1 MNYQISMRR
10 KNKPIDVNELIDADD
25 INRTTIKGEMR
36 KLWTAIHQKLT
47 DCGWTARDM
56 VKWLDE
62 RGVSMS
68 VELFRV
74 YLRDLD
80 LEQGYDR
87 SKNEFHRTNKNKPSN
102 ELHRVPKD
110 NSSLGH
116 LTCEKGKATEIVKKE
131 VDVMHVSKSG
141 GKRKSILNVDKGMFG
156 DLDPPPADG
165 IVNLKHKVN
174 NLRRLV

>member
-10 KNKPIDVNELIDADD
+10 KIKPIDVNELIDADD

-36 KLWTAIHQKLT
+36 KLWSAIHQKLSE
-47 DCGWTARDM
+47 CGWTARDM

-62 RGVSMS
+62 RGVGMS

-80 LEQGYDR
+80 IEQGYDR
-87 SKNEFHRTNKNKPSN
+87 SKNEFHGTNINKPSKETHRVAIVDSSVRPNMHKKNKP
-102 ELHRVPKD
+102 
-110 NSSLGH
+110 
-116 LTCEKGKATEIVKKE
+116 TETVLKE
-131 VDVMHVSKSG
+131 VAGKPVAISS

-156 DLDPPPADG
+156 DLDPAPADG
-165 IVNLKHKVN
+165 LVDLKQK
-174 NLRRLV
+174 